1 MKHSILVVDDNRTNL
16 QIVREVLGDTFTL
29 QLANSGRMALRFVQK
44 KKPDLILLDLMM
56 PEMDG
61 KETFEALQR
70 DPGCRG
76 IPVIFLTANQDTKE
90 EVECL
95 KMGALDFILKPI
107 IPEVLERRISRT
119 IELLD
124 FQKHLQEKIDEKTME
139 INVLAI
145 ESIFA
150 IVHGIEAKDD
160 VTEGH
165 SVRVASCSK
174 ALAKAMGFDDLAVD
188 KIYHT
193 ALLHD
198 VGKIG
203 IPDSILKKTDN
214 LTPQEYAQIQLHT
227 TIGADILSPFRT
239 MDYLADGALYHHERY
254 DGKGYPMGL
263 KEEQIPL
270 IGRILAVADVY
281 DALISKRH
289 YKGPMEKAAAR
300 QELLDGSG
308 TQFDP
313 DILSKF
319 IDLIDAGVIEQAMLE
334 SEQDSERWR
343 PRHKGIPS
351 DAFHYP
357 SLQEHRAMEHRP
369 IHNPVPR

>member
-1 MKHSILVVDDNRTNL
+1 MLKHSILVVDDNRTNL
-16 QIVREVLGDTFTL
+16 QIVREVLGESYTL
-29 QLANSGRMALRFVQK
+29 LLANSGRMALKFIQK

-61 KETFEALQR
+61 KETFEAIQK
-70 DPGCRG
+70 DPASRG
-76 IPVIFLTANQDTKE
+76 VPVIFLTANQDAKE

-95 KMGALDFILKPI
+95 KMGAFDFITKPI
-107 IPEVLERRISRT
+107 IPQVLERRISRT

-165 SVRVASCSK
+165 SVRVASYSK
-174 ALAKAMGFDDLAVD
+174 ALARAMGFNDLAIE

-203 IPDSILKKTDN
+203 IPDAILKKTGQ
-214 LTPQEYAQIQLHT
+214 LTPEEYDQIKRHT

-254 DGKGYPMGL
+254 DGKGYPLGL
-263 KEEQIPL
+263 KERQIPV
-270 IGRILAVADVY
+270 IGRILAIADVY

-289 YKGPMEKAAAR
+289 YKDSMDERSAR

-313 DILSKF
+313 DIVSIF
-319 IDLIDAGVIEQAMLE
+319 IDLMDAGVLEQARLDSQKE
-334 SEQDSERWR
+334 SERWS
-343 PRHKGIPS
+343 PRHKTTIS
-351 DAFHYP
+351 DAFQYGTG
-357 SLQEHRAMEHRP
+357 SGE
-369 IHNPVPR
+369 